1 MKKILLALTLSV
13 FLTSCGRNSW
23 SKNERN
29 SYLDDCIKGYQNSN
43 PNVSESYAKCYCV
56 EALILSMD
64 KYATGE
70 EAENNATL
78 SEMNMIATRAS
89 YMAHIHCE

>member
-1 MKKILLALTLSV
+1 MRKILLALTLSV
-13 FLTSCGRNSW
+13 FLTSCGRSSW

-29 SYLDDCIKGYQNSN
+29 NYLDGCIKGYQNSN

-78 SEMNMIATRAS
+78 SEASIIATRAS
-89 YMAHIHCE
+89 YMADTYCE